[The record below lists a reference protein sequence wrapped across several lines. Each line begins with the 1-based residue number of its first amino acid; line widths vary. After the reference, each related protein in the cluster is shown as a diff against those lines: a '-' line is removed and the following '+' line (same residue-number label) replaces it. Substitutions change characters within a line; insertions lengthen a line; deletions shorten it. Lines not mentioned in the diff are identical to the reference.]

1 MNCPYKRLNLEW
13 RPLSGFEQ
21 EYEINNYGDVHILE
35 KEMTDSRGH
44 SYHREEQYKWI
55 EDQYCYGGTTG
66 LKKIMLFIINK
77 INIMTK
83 TSYQLKDIVY
93 SVFVKYHESDGI
105 KMDSI
110 LVTHLRT
117 ASWD

>member
-21 EYEINNYGDVHILE
+21 EYEISNYGDVHILE
-35 KEMTDSRGH
+35 KEMTDSRGP

-66 LKKIMLFIINK
+66 RNYKG
-77 INIMTK
+77 INIHHKKYYIHRLVASTFIPNPLNKPQVNHINGNTK
-83 TSYQLKDIVY
+83 NNYCGCQ
-93 SVFVKYHESDGI
+93 
-105 KMDSI
+105 
-110 LVTHLRT
+110 
-117 ASWD
+117 